1 MINNRFYGRL
11 FYDAINGK
19 IDLSNNIDNPLY
31 YSKVLE
37 ISCFTEIPLNGCITI
52 VNENAN
58 LINSKY
64 NNNITN
70 LTIPYIN
77 GIALSNGDIGT
88 IIPIANIIGNLY
100 KTTQIL
106 PGNYQDLLYVGQDG
120 ILTNIK
126 PTIANGDI
134 WLTVVGVKIDD
145 YSFIFEPSIPI
156 NLVNTLLPTPVP
168 IVIGDGE
175 KVTLSQAMPQLT
187 CFRIDE
193 TGRAYTITAID
204 STIPI
209 VDGITLESGG
219 INQSI
224 NVARLKNYYYD
235 CGINFTESDI
245 YYLNSS
251 GGLTTTRPTNVNYL
265 VIVGRSIPNST
276 KFIFDP
282 QMPIL
287 LAN

>member
-11 FYDAINGK
+11 FYDATNGK

-31 YSKVLE
+31 YSKVLD
-37 ISCFTEIPLNGCITI
+37 ISCFTAIPLNGCVTI

-58 LINSKY
+58 LVNSKY

-88 IIPIANIIGNLY
+88 IIPVANIIGNLY

-120 ILTNIK
+120 IITNIK
-126 PTIANGDI
+126 PTTTNGDI
-134 WLTVVGVKIDD
+134 WLIVVGIKIDD
-145 YSFIFEPSIPI
+145 YSFVFEPSIPI
-156 NLVNTLLPTPVP
+156 NLVSSLFPTPVP

-193 TGRAYTITAID
+193 TGRAFTITAND
-204 STIPI
+204 VNLPM

-235 CGINFTESDI
+235 CGVNFTESNI
-245 YYLNSS
+245 YYLNSM
-251 GGLTTTRPTNVNYL
+251 GGIQIIKPTDVNYL

-282 QMPIL
+282 QMPIM